1 MEKLKHHKY
10 DKLLEPLQLELARMA
25 RWVKASGARI
35 VVLFEGRDTAGKGG
49 AIGAISEVLNP
60 RQCRTVALGKP
71 SEREAGEWYFQRY
84 VEHLPSAGEIALF
97 DRSWYNRAG
106 VEKVMG
112 FASEEQVA
120 AFLRQVPMFE

>member
-1 MEKLKHHKY
+1 MAASAIISIRSCADKRMERGQAPAMEKLKHHKY

-84 VEHLPSAGEIALF
+84 VEHLPSAGEI
-97 DRSWYNRAG
+97 
-106 VEKVMG
+106 
-112 FASEEQVA
+112 
-120 AFLRQVPMFE
+120 